1 MALMTYTDPYTGGPG
16 FYTGTGATNLVPDV
30 FPVALNGRPY
40 IVDLESNQFRREF
53 EPRVRDSSDNST
65 SPGESA
71 VNPQGLWRRGQKS
84 WHKGAGQFYADDEY
98 SQPFMFYRSR
108 GVNPWTKGQLTLHN
122 AVKTSLSS
130 ANTNLPLVQAGNY
143 TYVGDGTT
151 LKYTTDPFASSPTWT
166 SVTTGAPAGKA
177 VTALATD
184 GDKVYIAY
192 ADSGIYS
199 TSLGG
204 STVVAH
210 YAAQGTLVG
219 FDAIESVKGYILA
232 GHDNN
237 EGGSASHI
245 HVVPITASPTTH
257 TSEYEH
263 PIASFKWVGFAAGQ
277 NAIYA
282 AGHTG
287 GRSTIY
293 KITIKSDGTL
303 DVPTVALELP
313 TREIVTTI
321 HGYLGFILL
330 GTNKGVRYCTTD
342 GDANLVAGPIIPT
355 SGDVLDFSADGR
367 YCWFTYTA
375 YDSTHGGLGR
385 LDLAEFV
392 TVNQPAWATDLMHQ
406 STSAVNS
413 VISKDNKR
421 IFSIS
426 GVGVLV
432 EDTANLV
439 TTGYLETGY
448 YTWDIPDR
456 KFMPRFDIRVAPL
469 AGSVQLEVAYDRGS
483 YSNAGLHNDT
493 GDTEHTFLTDQE
505 KFLEAGFKLT
515 LNRASAL
522 SGPIFTR
529 WMARAFAAVKRSRVI
544 TIPVILHET
553 ISVHGRD
560 IYLDVEQ
567 ERALLENLVED
578 PRVVNYQERNKT
590 LPVIVEN
597 IQWIPLKSSQPSWLW
612 EGTAVIELRT
622 VAE

>member
-1 MALMTYTDPYTGGPG
+1 MALMTYTDPFTGGPG

-30 FPVALNGRPY
+30 FPIAINGRPY
-40 IVDLESNQFRREF
+40 MVDLESNRFGREY

-84 WHKGAGQFYADDEY
+84 WHKGAGQFYADDEF
-98 SQPFMFYRSR
+98 SQPYQFYRSK
-108 GVNPWTKGQLTLHN
+108 GINPWSKGQLTLLN
-122 AVKTSLSS
+122 ATKVSLTST
-130 ANTNLPLVQAGNY
+130 NTNLPLVQAGNY
-143 TYVGDGTT
+143 TYVGDGNT
-151 LKYTTDPFASSPTWT
+151 LKYTTDPFASSPSWT
-166 SVTTGAPAGKA
+166 SVTTDAPAGKA

-204 STVVAH
+204 STVVKH

-237 EGGSASHI
+237 EGGTESHI
-245 HVVPITASPTTH
+245 HIIPIVADATAH
-257 TSEYEH
+257 TEEYEH

-287 GRSTIY
+287 GKSTVY
-293 KITIKSDGTL
+293 KITIANDGTL

-313 TREIVTTI
+313 TREIITTI
-321 HGYLGFILL
+321 HAYLGFILI
-330 GTNKGVRYCTTD
+330 GSNKGVRYCTTD
-342 GDANLVAGPIIPT
+342 GNANLVAGPIIPT
-355 SGDVLDFSADGR
+355 TGDVLDFTADGR
-367 YCWFTYTA
+367 YCWYTYTA

-392 TVNQPAWATDLMHQ
+392 APNQPAWATDLMYQ

-413 VISKDNKR
+413 AISKDNKR
-421 IFSIS
+421 MFSVS
-426 GVGVLV
+426 GVGVIV

-439 TTGYLETGY
+439 TSGYLETGF

-456 KFMPRFDIRVAPL
+456 KFMPRFDVRTGPL
-469 AGSVQLEVAYDRGS
+469 SGSVQLEVAYDRGS
-483 YSNAGLHNDT
+483 YNASGTFDDVN
-493 GDTEHTFLTDQE
+493 GTENTFLTDQE
-505 KFLEAGFKLT
+505 RFLEAGFKLT
-515 LNRASAL
+515 LTRASAL
-522 SGPIFTR
+522 SGPTLTR
-529 WMARAFAAVKRSRVI
+529 WMARAFAAVKRSKVI
-544 TIPVILHET
+544 TVPVILHET
-553 ISVHGRD
+553 TSIHGRD
-560 IYLDVEQ
+560 VYMDVET
-567 ERALLENLVED
+567 ERSLLESLVD
-578 PRVVNYQERNKT
+578 NPRVVNYQERNKT

-597 IQWIPLKSSQPSWLW
+597 IQWVPLRSSTTNWLW